1 MMAVART
8 WRPVRSPSGPQQ
20 IRDADIPDL
29 NEVFSEAFT
38 DRYRRDGMAGVRVP
52 HLNPPVWRF
61 AIADAGAGAMLWRD
75 ERGKVVAFNVAH
87 LSGTEAW
94 MGPLAVHPDH
104 QGHGLG
110 KAVVGA
116 GLELLKGSGAQ
127 VVGLET
133 MPRTMDNIGFY
144 SALGMNPGHLTLT
157 VTVDAVLA
165 GPLVGRQHSLR
176 LGSLVPD
183 EIDRS
188 VKECRN
194 LTGSLLAGYDFSRE
208 IHLTEEL
215 ALGDTIM
222 LFDGDDLS
230 GFALCHSVP
239 LVEGRVR
246 EELRVLKLAA
256 RDDESLDALVTVLS
270 DHARRSGTRRV
281 ALRVQGQYSG
291 AYRLLMRR
299 GARVRWT
306 DLRMTLDG
314 YGERKPEKGIVLSN
328 WEI

>member
-1 MMAVART
+1 MAVART
-8 WRPVRSPSGPQQ
+8 WRQARAPCGPHA
-20 IRDADIPDL
+20 IVDSDIPEL
-29 NEVFSEAFT
+29 NDVFSESFT

-61 AIADAGAGAMLWRD
+61 AIADAGEGAMLWRD
-75 ERGKVVAFNVAH
+75 DRGKVVAFNVAH

-110 KAVVGA
+110 KTVVMA
-116 GLELLKGSGAQ
+116 GIDLLRKSGAT
-127 VVGLET
+127 VLGLET

-144 SALGMNPGHLTLT
+144 SSLGMNPGYLTLT
-157 VTVDAVLA
+157 VTIDGVYA
-165 GPLVGRQHSLR
+165 PPMTGRVRSTR
-176 LGSLVPD
+176 LGSLASD
-183 EIDRS
+183 ELDQA
-188 VKECRN
+188 VQQCLV
-194 LTGSLLAGYDFSRE
+194 LTQSILPGYDFTRE
-208 IHLTEEL
+208 LHLTEEL
-215 ALGDTIM
+215 ALGDTLM
-222 LFDGDDLS
+222 LHDGSQLVA
-230 GFALCHSVP
+230 FAICHSVP

-256 RDDESLDALVTVLS
+256 RNDDDFDMLLTTLS

-281 ALRVQGQYSG
+281 ALRVQGQYSS
-291 AYRLLMRR
+291 AYRRLVAR
-299 GARVRWT
+299 GARVRWS

-314 YGERKPEKGIVLSN
+314 YPEISPPEGIVLSN

>member
-1 MMAVART
+1 MAVART
-8 WRPVRSPSGPQQ
+8 WRSLKSRGGPQPVA
-20 IRDADIPDL
+20 DSDIPQL
-29 NEVFSEAFT
+29 NEVFSESFT

-52 HLNPPVWRF
+52 HLNTAVWRF

-75 ERGKVVAFNVAH
+75 DRGKVVAFNVAH

-116 GLELLKGSGAQ
+116 GIEFLKSSGAT
-127 VVGLET
+127 VIGLET

-144 SALGMNPGHLTLT
+144 SSLGMNPGFLTLT
-157 VTVDAVLA
+157 VTVDGVFAS
-165 GPLVGRQHSLR
+165 PMTGRMKSVR
-176 LGSLVPD
+176 LGGLAAD
-183 EIDRS
+183 DLDHG
-188 VKECRN
+188 VKECCE
-194 LTGSLLAGYDFSRE
+194 LSQSLRQGYDFSRE
-208 IHLTEEL
+208 ISLTEEL
-215 ALGDTIM
+215 ALGDTLM
-222 LFDGDDLS
+222 LYDRDSLA

-246 EELRVLKLAA
+246 EELRVLKLVT
-256 RDDESLDALVTVLS
+256 RGPEDFDALVTVLC

-281 ALRVQGQYSG
+281 AIRVQGE
-291 AYRLLMRR
+291 YREVYRALMLR
-299 GARVRWT
+299 GARVRWS

-314 YGERKPEKGIVLSN
+314 YQERRAGSGIVLSN